1 MIAIRAG
8 ELYRF
13 GPSCPARSS
22 KVFWTAP
29 AIPSAHHRRYRV
41 QRGTRTALTSLAAAV
56 DDETPGLGAG
66 CVHGRNIV
74 SVEKQSCRVSGE
86 SLFRPRCGDFQLA
99 GKFRSAALS
108 DRTVEGATRRE
119 LSELPQYP
127 AVAPGARIP
136 LRDRFTTSRQLLC
149 RNIGDSGPAARQTVQ
164 APSLHSTPLLT
175 LSPAMVSSLTRA
187 LTLLRRAQRDS
198 FERSPK

>member
-29 AIPSAHHRRYRV
+29 AIPSAHRRRYRV

-66 CVHGRNIV
+66 CVHGRNMV

-99 GKFRSAALS
+99 GKFPSAAIVRQ
-108 DRTVEGATRRE
+108 DCRGCNQERAQRAATV
-119 LSELPQYP
+119 
-127 AVAPGARIP
+127 PGRG
-136 LRDRFTTSRQLLC
+136 SRGQDTAAGSVHNKPTILC